1 METNTFS
8 SIFYLRNSRLDKNG
22 KAGVYFR
29 ITVNG

>member
-1 METNTFS
+1 M
-8 SIFYLRNSRLDKNG
+8 FYLRNSRLDKNG